1 MTVIGRSILAEF
13 ICRLNYSNLR
23 RQFSLQNLKSPTWPS
38 KKLPASTSI
47 SSMLPE
53 GGIENAL
60 DPANATQKVCL
71 QDGFARRELCKFLF
85 STCLS
90 DDFQWVLYTIRSC
103 SNGLIRILQRKQLK
117 ICWNNLPG
125 DHIEIAS
132 SHASWWQSN
141 HLRWKI
147 PWSPV
152 PCPWYSP
159 LLGDQ
164 DWTVDRSNPCAPR
177 WWNHVTTGP
186 CLLVGGQS
194 ALPNLFNDC

>member
-90 DDFQWVLYTIRSC
+90 DDFQWVTIY
-103 SNGLIRILQRKQLK
+103 NPFLFEWADTHIAKKTAQDLLK
-117 ICWNNLPG
+117 
-125 DHIEIAS
+125 
-132 SHASWWQSN
+132 
-141 HLRWKI
+141 
-147 PWSPV
+147 
-152 PCPWYSP
+152 
-159 LLGDQ
+159 
-164 DWTVDRSNPCAPR
+164 
-177 WWNHVTTGP
+177 
-186 CLLVGGQS
+186 QS
-194 ALPNLFNDC
+194 ARWPYRDCFKPCVLVAIQPPKVENSMESGSMPMV